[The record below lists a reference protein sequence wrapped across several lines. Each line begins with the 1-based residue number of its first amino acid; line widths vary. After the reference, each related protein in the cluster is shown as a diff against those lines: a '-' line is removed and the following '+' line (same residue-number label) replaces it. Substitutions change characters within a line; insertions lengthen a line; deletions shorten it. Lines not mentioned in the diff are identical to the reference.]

1 MDDRRIRQ
9 RDRGRRRVFELT
21 RLVGVLAAAGALGLS
36 VAAARSNPGKYS
48 APPAAR
54 AAAARAGVR
63 SHRSPARSTESQSGT
78 DDNSQSPPATTTPP
92 VTTTSQ
98 PPVTVSGGS

>member
-54 AAAARAGVR
+54 AAAAR
-63 SHRSPARSTESQSGT
+63 SHRSPERSTESQSGT
-78 DDNSQSPPATTTPP
+78 DDNSQASPATTTPP